1 MKIDRRKD
9 KTILLDISP
18 DEEHILIETGFIFLL
33 EKGMEKFDE
42 QTTVEMTNTENT
54 NTGIDVL
61 DIIEQDDG
69 SAIVSVDITEEERD
83 FLMEVGLT
91 RLLDKEIESKLK
103 EFNKD

>member
-1 MKIDRRKD
+1 MKIDRRED
-9 KTILLDISP
+9 NTILLDMSP
-18 DEEHILIETGFIFLL
+18 DEEHILVETGFIFLL
-33 EKGMEKFDE
+33 EKGMED
-42 QTTVEMTNTENT
+42 MENSDFPDNIESS